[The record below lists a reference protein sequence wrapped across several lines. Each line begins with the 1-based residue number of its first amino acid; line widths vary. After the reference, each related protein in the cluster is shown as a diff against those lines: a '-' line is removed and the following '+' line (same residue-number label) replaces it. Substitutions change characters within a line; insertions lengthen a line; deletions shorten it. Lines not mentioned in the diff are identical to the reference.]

1 MSDVQTVASYSESV
15 IEVYFI
21 GALISL
27 LCDALVATIYA
38 ADKRSRRHPAGLFVL
53 RVACSVLLDIVFI
66 AAYITSAPAH
76 PEPTTSCI
84 ALAFI
89 TQFASF
95 AGDLWYLT
103 LSIDLYI
110 AMRHPFSFHQE
121 YLPRYH
127 VVVWVLSL
135 VSALIPISALQN
147 RYGTDVNE
155 VCWIRDNSH
164 SGATSFSFYHIGL
177 YYIPLVLIVLF
188 SVYVVIVTN
197 RAFGGGLPDTQA
209 TRTRVLRQSGTYV
222 KIISSYL
229 MLHLTLWI
237 AQVGYTATH
246 EDTNVGL
253 VYCFAVVRS
262 LRGIVDLFAWTVN
275 NRGIISAKCSCL
287 GRLFDC
293 CSPARKARSHS
304 IELTSPF
311 ISDPVDPATARR
323 SMAAPFE
330 LPNIPAET
338 INRAL
343 RREIMICTTWGISDS
358 MQHAITAH
366 ANVAMAETELTRT
379 ERSVSMT
386 AQGTDTHTAVPV
398 EVPGI
403 PDPRPPPQKRA
414 LQSITRRIH
423 LPLNLSHKSF
433 EFMDYDALLFEEI
446 RRLARI
452 DEQAYLRSFTVNS
465 DGDYGSMLEKFTEG
479 RSGSFFY
486 FTHDY
491 KYIVKTV
498 TAAECQLLQTIL
510 PQYVAY
516 LRSSPTSF
524 LTRFLGLHAIR
535 MSPEQAKI
543 SFVVMGN
550 IFAVGQNVGTV
561 RLDEIYDL
569 KGSVVHRR
577 SLKNGM
583 TPKSFKGTMKDM
595 DLARKL
601 RVGPAQ
607 ATTVKQQITNDVTFL
622 RHVNIMDYSLLVGIH
637 DCTEDLCTHG
647 PLVGGIRGVGEEM
660 GSVAYYYLGIIDM
673 LQLYNLNKMM
683 EHHFK
688 SKIRLMDK
696 HGISAVNTEF
706 YATRFLQRILE
717 HFE

>member
-1 MSDVQTVASYSESV
+1 MP
-15 IEVYFI
+15 F
-21 GALISL
+21 LSL
-27 LCDALVATIYA
+27 NSPIHL
-38 ADKRSRRHPAGLFVL
+38 H
-53 RVACSVLLDIVFI
+53 
-66 AAYITSAPAH
+66 
-76 PEPTTSCI
+76 
-84 ALAFI
+84 
-89 TQFASF
+89 
-95 AGDLWYLT
+95 
-103 LSIDLYI
+103 LSIDLTFFAI
-110 AMRHPFSFHQE
+110 
-121 YLPRYH
+121 L
-127 VVVWVLSL
+127 
-135 VSALIPISALQN
+135 
-147 RYGTDVNE
+147 
-155 VCWIRDNSH
+155 
-164 SGATSFSFYHIGL
+164 
-177 YYIPLVLIVLF
+177 
-188 SVYVVIVTN
+188 
-197 RAFGGGLPDTQA
+197 TQ
-209 TRTRVLRQSGTYV
+209 
-222 KIISSYL
+222 
-229 MLHLTLWI
+229 
-237 AQVGYTATH
+237 
-246 EDTNVGL
+246 
-253 VYCFAVVRS
+253 
-262 LRGIVDLFAWTVN
+262 
-275 NRGIISAKCSCL
+275 
-287 GRLFDC
+287 
-293 CSPARKARSHS
+293 
-304 IELTSPF
+304 
-311 ISDPVDPATARR
+311 
-323 SMAAPFE
+323 
-330 LPNIPAET
+330 
-338 INRAL
+338 
-343 RREIMICTTWGISDS
+343 
-358 MQHAITAH
+358 
-366 ANVAMAETELTRT
+366 
-379 ERSVSMT
+379 
-386 AQGTDTHTAVPV
+386 
-398 EVPGI
+398 
-403 PDPRPPPQKRA
+403 
-414 LQSITRRIH
+414 
-423 LPLNLSHKSF
+423 
-433 EFMDYDALLFEEI
+433 
-446 RRLARI
+446 
-452 DEQAYLRSFTVNS
+452 

-688 SKIRLMDK
+688 SKV
-696 HGISAVNTEF
+696 G
-706 YATRFLQRILE
+706 TRT
-717 HFE
+717 